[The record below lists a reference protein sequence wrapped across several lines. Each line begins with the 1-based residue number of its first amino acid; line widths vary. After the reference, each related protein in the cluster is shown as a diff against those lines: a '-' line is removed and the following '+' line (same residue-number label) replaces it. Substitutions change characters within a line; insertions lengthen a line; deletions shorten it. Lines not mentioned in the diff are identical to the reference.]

1 MLQTILTYLRELTE
15 VDAVSGDERPLVR
28 HLAQRL
34 TEANLDVSTDAA
46 GNLFAVR
53 RGAKPGPMV
62 LVAAHMDEIGLM
74 VKSVE
79 RDGFL
84 RFEKVGGVIDALL
97 PARVVRVRGVTGI
110 VGVKAG
116 HYQSEQERSQVR
128 RHTEMYIDIGCKS
141 EAEVA
146 ALGIR
151 IGDPIAFVSPLVQV
165 GPNPALVAGKAVD
178 NRAGCAVLLHL
189 LLSGPAPAAGT
200 LVGAFTVQ
208 EEVGLKGAAIAA
220 ARWKPDLALALDTM
234 PTGDTPD
241 MSFQKDLNV
250 GIGRGPA
257 IQVMSGAAGRGN
269 LLHPVVREFLG
280 AVAEQ
285 EGLPVQFCAFTG
297 GTNDSASMAW
307 AAEGIAA
314 GSLTLPRRYSH
325 SPVELMDLNDAVAAL
340 KLLEGVLARMDRL
353 PAFTFLA

>member
-1 MLQTILTYLRELTE
+1 MLQQILTYLRELTD

-28 HLAQRL
+28 VLAKRL
-34 TEANLDVSTDAA
+34 SEAGLEVSGDAA

-53 RGAKPGPMV
+53 RGAQPGPTV
-62 LVAAHMDEIGLM
+62 LVAAHMDEIGMM
-74 VKSVE
+74 VKSVD

-84 RFEKVGGVIDALL
+84 RFEKIGGVIDALL
-97 PARVVRVRGVTGI
+97 PARVVRVGGVTGI

-128 RHTEMYIDIGCKS
+128 KHTEMYIDIGCRS

-151 IGDPIAFVSPLVQV
+151 IGDPITFVSPLVQV
-165 GPNPALVAGKAVD
+165 GPNPAMVAGKAVD

-208 EEVGLKGAAIAA
+208 EEVGLKGAGVAA
-220 ARWKPDLALALDTM
+220 ERWRPDLALALDTM
-234 PTGDTPD
+234 PTGDTPE
-241 MSFQKDLNV
+241 MSFQKDLNI

-269 LLHPVVREFLG
+269 LLHPVVREFLRT
-280 AVAEQ
+280 VAAEDDV
-285 EGLPVQFCAFTG
+285 PVQFCAFTG
-297 GTNDSASMAW
+297 GQNDSSAMAW
-307 AAEGIAA
+307 AGEGIAA

-325 SPVELMDLNDAVAAL
+325 SPVELMDLHDAVASV
-340 KLLEGVLARMDRL
+340 KLLEGVLRRMDRL
-353 PAFTFLA
+353 PAFTFLG

>member
-1 MLQTILTYLRELTE
+1 MLNTILQYLRELTE
-15 VDAVSGDERPLVR
+15 VDAISGDERPLVR

-34 TEANLDVSTDAA
+34 SEANLEVSGDAA
-46 GNLFAVR
+46 GNLFAIR
-53 RGAKPGPMV
+53 RGAKPGPTV
-62 LVAAHMDEIGLM
+62 LIAAHMDEIGLM

-84 RFEKVGGVIDALL
+84 RFEKIGGVIDAWL
-97 PARVVRVRGVTGI
+97 PARLVRVAGVTGV
-110 VGVKAG
+110 VGIKAG
-116 HYQSEQERSQVR
+116 HYMSEQERSQVR

-151 IGDPIAFVSPLVQV
+151 VGDPVAFVSPLVQV
-165 GPNPALVAGKAVD
+165 GTNPALVAGKAVD
-178 NRAGCAVLLHL
+178 NRVGCAVLLHL
-189 LLSGPAPAAGT
+189 LLNGPAPAAGT

-208 EEVGLKGAAIAA
+208 EEVGLKGAAVAA
-220 ARWKPDLALALDTM
+220 TRWRPDLALAIDTM

-257 IQVMSGAAGRGN
+257 VQVMSGAGGRGN

-280 AVAEQ
+280 AVAAE
-285 EGLPVQFCAFTG
+285 EDLPLQVCAFTG

-314 GSLTLPRRYSH
+314 GSITLPRRYSH
-325 SPVELMDLNDAVAAL
+325 SPVELMDLNDAVAAER
-340 KLLEGVLARMDRL
+340 LLAGVLARMDRL
-353 PAFTFLA
+353 PPFTFLA